1 MKSDTLKVKK
11 AELQENSE
19 KRLKKVEEEKRL
31 KMQEKQDKLLNKR
44 LKKVEEEKRLKMQ
57 EKQDKLLNRKRK
69 GNLESEDEAGFTELQ
84 LENREQS
91 EEADEEV
98 DVTSIINNNK

>member
-31 KMQEKQDKLLNKR
+31 KMQEKQDKLLN
-44 LKKVEEEKRLKMQ
+44 
-57 EKQDKLLNRKRK
+57 RKRK
-69 GNLESEDEAGFTELQ
+69 GN
-84 LENREQS
+84 
-91 EEADEEV
+91 V
-98 DVTSIINNNK
+98 I